1 MLREVNVWGQV
12 VEVEVVQK
20 SKTVWIAVGYYMEQR
35 IEVKRSSLG
44 AALAGWKDAAT
55 YKGN

>member
-35 IEVKRSSLG
+35 IEVKRSSPG
-44 AALAGWKDAAT
+44 AALSGWKDAAT